1 MTRIEQAMSR
11 KTTYLEQ
18 SMSRKTTRLEQ
29 LMSPRE
35 AVKAIEQRMCEAM
48 KAVPRTAEEE
58 IAVNIKT
65 PAPEVKTIEVRDAD
79 RALAART
86 NILQAAASI
95 VSVYDEVTPKV
106 ISDSVDTAIDLY
118 VEVSKRIKV
127 KQQPAAT
134 QEAQAKTAA
143 GAA

>member
-1 MTRIEQAMSR
+1 M
-11 KTTYLEQ
+11 
-18 SMSRKTTRLEQ
+18 
-29 LMSPRE
+29 
-35 AVKAIEQRMCEAM
+35 
-48 KAVPRTAEEE
+48 
-58 IAVNIKT
+58 NIKT

-127 KQQPAAT
+127 KQQPAAA

>member
-1 MTRIEQAMSR
+1 M
-11 KTTYLEQ
+11 
-18 SMSRKTTRLEQ
+18 TRLEQ
-29 LMSPRE
+29 TMSRKLSPLERLISPRE
-35 AVKAIEQRMCEAM
+35 AVKVIEERAIKTVARATKKE
-48 KAVPRTAEEE
+48 TT
-58 IAVNIKT
+58 VNIKT
-65 PAPEVKTIEVRDAD
+65 PTPAAAPAADIKTIEVKDND
-79 RALAART
+79 RAIAART

-127 KQQPAAT
+127 KQQPAAA
-134 QEAQAKTAA
+134 QEAQVKTAA